1 MRTRKLPKT
10 DLQISVVGFGCWA
23 IGKTYWGDDVDDNT
37 SAEAVRA
44 ALDVGINW
52 FDTAPL
58 YGEGH
63 ADEVLVKALGSSKHE
78 AIIATKVGVRFGG
91 EGEHASSD
99 LSPEWIREDTEA
111 SLKRLGLDAIDWL
124 QVHWPCQRG
133 TTLDDSIATLEALR
147 SEGKIR
153 YFGLCNYGADEVLAA
168 SRSEGMVSLQTPYS
182 LLRREL
188 EGPLLTACGDIGVVV
203 YEPLCRGLLTGKF
216 SEIPQFPETD
226 MRAWDERFQGSRF
239 HHARRLIND
248 LERVGAKV
256 GLPTSAIAIGW
267 AIAQPG
273 ITAAIAGAKTPLQ
286 VQQNALAS
294 RVLDEP
300 KISRVVDKIASIHG
314 GE

>member
-1 MRTRKLPKT
+1 MRTRRLPKT
-10 DLQISVVGFGCWA
+10 DLDISVVGFGCWA
-23 IGKTYWGDDVDDNT
+23 IGKTYWGDDVDDGT

-63 ADEVLVKALGSSKHE
+63 ADEVLVKALGSDKHK

-99 LSPEWIREDTEA
+99 LSPDWIREDTEA

-124 QVHWPCQRG
+124 QVHWPCQQG
-133 TTLDDSIATLEALR
+133 TLLEDSIATLEALR

-153 YFGLCNYGADEVLAA
+153 YFGLCNYGADEVSVA
-168 SRSEGMVSLQTPYS
+168 SQSEGMVSLQTPYS

-188 EGPLLTACGDIGVVV
+188 EGPLMSACTDIGVVV

-226 MRAWDERFQGSRF
+226 MRSWDERFQGSRF
-239 HHARRLIND
+239 HHARRLIGD
-248 LERVGAKV
+248 LERVGQKV

-267 AIAQPG
+267 AISQPG

-294 RVLDEP
+294 MVLDQP
-300 KISRVVDKIASIHG
+300 KIARVVDKIASIHG